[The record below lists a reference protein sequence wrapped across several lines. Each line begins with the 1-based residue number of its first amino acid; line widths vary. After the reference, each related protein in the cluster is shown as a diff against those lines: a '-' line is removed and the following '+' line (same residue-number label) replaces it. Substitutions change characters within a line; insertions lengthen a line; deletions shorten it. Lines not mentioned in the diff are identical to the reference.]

1 MNARSFPEVLAL
13 ESQPD
18 ADSLPNESRLALT
31 DAEPLPDRLG
41 LAHAD
46 KCVIPQRQRV
56 TH

>member
-31 DAEPLPDRLG
+31 DAESLPDRLG

-46 KCVIPQRQRV
+46 ECLIPQQQRV